1 MTQLTVFLR
10 KEVLGGWRNKKIIIC
25 GVIFLMVGMLSPFLA
40 KIMPDIFSSMVNR
53 WDPNHCFHAD
63 ICRFVDAILWQY
75 RFIGSLG
82 FCDTLCGYDLCG
94 N

>member
-40 KIMPDIFSSMVNR
+40 KNNAGYLFPSIVTDGIQITVSTPTS
-53 WDPNHCFHAD
+53 
-63 ICRFVDAILWQY
+63 VDSWMQFYGISVHWVSWFL
-75 RFIGSLG
+75 
-82 FCDTLCGYDLCG
+82 
-94 N
+94 